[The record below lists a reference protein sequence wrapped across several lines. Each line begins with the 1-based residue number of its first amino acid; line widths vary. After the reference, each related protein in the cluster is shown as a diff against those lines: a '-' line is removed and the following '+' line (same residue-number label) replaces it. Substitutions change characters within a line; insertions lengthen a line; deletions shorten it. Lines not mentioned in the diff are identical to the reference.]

1 MKHFCKPTS
10 PVYETLLLY
19 PFETYFTLRYVED
32 IIIIELINVSKTFA
46 KEVRPSV
53 DNISITINKG
63 EILVLIGSSG
73 SGKSTLLKLIN
84 GLEQPSMGTVLI
96 NGNDITSCN
105 TLELRRT
112 FFSYVFQK
120 VGLFPHMTVQQNI
133 NVVMK
138 FAKKSPEFRS
148 KRILELLDFVQ
159 LDPSIYLHRYPSQLS
174 GGEQQRVGV
183 ARALATD
190 SECMLMDEPFG
201 ALDALTRND
210 LQKEILLLRD
220 NFNKTIIFVTHDIAE
235 AFKLGDRI
243 AVLQQGKLEQIG
255 TKEELCRSPK
265 TSFVEQMVNAGL
277 GDRHE

>member
-1 MKHFCKPTS
+1 M
-10 PVYETLLLY
+10 
-19 PFETYFTLRYVED
+19 ED